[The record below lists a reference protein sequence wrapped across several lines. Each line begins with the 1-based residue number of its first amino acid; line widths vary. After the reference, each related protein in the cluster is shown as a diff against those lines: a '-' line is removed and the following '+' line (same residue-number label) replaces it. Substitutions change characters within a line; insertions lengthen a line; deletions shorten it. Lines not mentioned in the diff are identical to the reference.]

1 MTAPAAPP
9 ASRLPWWVRALSA
22 LPLPMLYALFGA
34 MAWVVR
40 VVLRFRWRVTL
51 QNLATAFPERD
62 TRARRRIAVANYRHF
77 GEMAA
82 ELLAATRMSRTD
94 LLGRVEMRNLELAR
108 EWLARG
114 RPVLLLA
121 SHQSNWDWGM
131 YAMAASLGYPV
142 DVAYKPMKSAGADR
156 VLCAM
161 RRRWG
166 VNLVPAKE
174 LLSDLLQRRREV
186 RAIAMLADQSPRTSE
201 HQVWLP
207 FLGRDTAFYA
217 GPEQMARATRYDAL
231 YVSMRRV
238 RRGHYI
244 AECLPLAEGQAALAP
259 GGFTQ
264 RYARLVESDL
274 LAAPEEWT
282 WGHKRWKQTRA
293 AGEASLPP
301 SKPGAW
307 PAPPPSDDRTAR

>member
-1 MTAPAAPP
+1 MTAAPAP
-9 ASRLPWWVRALSA
+9 STTRLPWWVRGLSA
-22 LPLPMLYALFGA
+22 LPPAALYAFFAAL
-34 MAWVVR
+34 AWLVR
-40 VVLRFRWRVTL
+40 VLLRFRWRTTCE
-51 QNLATAFPERD
+51 NLRAAFPER
-62 TRARRRIAVANYRHF
+62 TAAERHRIAVGNYRHF
-77 GEMAA
+77 GQMAA
-82 ELLAATRMSRTD
+82 ELVAATRMERQQ
-94 LLGRVEMRNLELAR
+94 LLARVEIGNLSLAR

-114 RPVLLLA
+114 RPVLVLA

-131 YAMAASLGYPV
+131 YALAAALGHPV

-166 VNLVPAKE
+166 VNLVPAKD

-201 HQVWLP
+201 HQRWVG

-217 GPEQMARATRYDAL
+217 GPEQMARATRYDAI

-244 AECLPLAEGQAALAP
+244 AECLPLAEGSESLAP
-259 GGFTQ
+259 GEFTA
-264 RYARLVESDL
+264 RYARLVELDV
-274 LAAPEEWT
+274 LAAPSEWT
-282 WGHKRWKQTRA
+282 WGHKRWKHQR
-293 AGEASLPP
+293 G
-301 SKPGAW
+301 
-307 PAPPPSDDRTAR
+307 D